1 MSDEPLVLTAQRALE
16 RGDIAT
22 HRRLLA
28 RAAQLRLLAGRIT
41 PRDNTCPACGHALKW
56 RYIPY
61 RDAPRTCA
69 ICPSCNFMHEFE
81 GDVRSDSRLVGEP
94 MTPGVTGKP
103 RGTTRVVMRGGQI
116 VRVEQR

>member
-1 MSDEPLVLTAQRALE
+1 MADEPLVLTAQRALE
-16 RGDIAT
+16 RGDMTT
-22 HRRLLA
+22 HRHILA
-28 RAAQLRLLAGRIT
+28 RAAQLRLRAGRLT

-61 RDAPRTCA
+61 RNAPRTCA

-81 GDVRSDSRLVGEP
+81 GDVRPDSRLVGEP

-103 RGTTRVVMRGGQI
+103 RATTRVVIRNGRI
-116 VRVEQR
+116 ASITP